1 MLSIIFKSFFDI
13 FKAILI
19 ALKLPLILILVI
31 IALFILLIML
41 NVLLGL
47 FKGKRFKKGT
57 SYTKQKKRSF
67 IQKIFI
73 DLPKRI
79 VDDMFAKNPDFFP
92 YQGLIIF
99 EGRQGNGKTISAIQF
114 ARQMQREYSK
124 SKCLTN
130 LGYKFQD
137 DEMNHWSKLIN
148 YKNGIYGVI
157 AVIDE
162 TQNWFASN
170 QSKNFPPE
178 MLQVITQNR
187 KNRRIVLGTAQNFY
201 LLAKAIRSQTTEV
214 RRCAT
219 FFGCLTLVRRFEPI
233 LDSEGNVQEFKKRGF
248 YFFIHDEELRESY
261 DTYHVIE
268 SLTKTGFKDSVDV
281 YANSNVGNTTN
292 NVVIVNNKDR
302 K

>member
-1 MLSIIFKSFFDI
+1 MLKTIYKGFFDLFLSIFSIFKIPLIIVALLIAI
-13 FKAILI
+13 FLWLIVTNILI
-19 ALKLPLILILVI
+19 
-31 IALFILLIML
+31 
-41 NVLLGL
+41 GL
-47 FKGKRFKKGT
+47 FKGKKFQKST
-57 SYTKQKKRSF
+57 SYTRQKKRGFFS
-67 IQKIFI
+67 KIFI

-124 SKCLTN
+124 SKVITN
-130 LGYKFQD
+130 LNYKFQN
-137 DEMNHWSKLIN
+137 DELNHWSKLIH

-157 AVIDE
+157 AVLDE
-162 TQNWFASN
+162 TQNWFSSN

-178 MLQVITQNR
+178 MLQVVTQNR
-187 KNRRIVLGTAQNFY
+187 KNRRIILGTAQNFY

-248 YFFIHDEELRESY
+248 YFYVHDEELRNSY

-268 SLTKTGFKDSVDV
+268 SLSNSGFKENADML
-281 YANSNVGNTTN
+281 ANNIENTTN
-292 NVVIVNNKDR
+292 NVVLINQKG